1 MKQSRVN
8 IALNMK
14 GKKSSFFF
22 FLRGKKLNS
31 VLYIGCFKYLLCN
44 YSSNRERET
53 DLLSL
58 KFTICLYKT
67 CVRCSI
73 SEMKNDTHQEKRY
86 RITDRFT
93 IQSKIEVI
101 EKRDSLI
108 IIRNVESSGAA
119 RCLRVLSPTTVIELG
134 SIRRIIG
141 SQFIVPYVKQ
151 K

>member
-1 MKQSRVN
+1 MVLSLCCVMKF
-8 IALNMK
+8 IHLT
-14 GKKSSFFF
+14 KKNKIEKNNLWNSQESTSHLIWKEKSLLLFF

-31 VLYIGCFKYLLCN
+31 VLYIRCFKYLLCN

-101 EKRDSLI
+101 EKREI
-108 IIRNVESSGAA
+108 HSS
-119 RCLRVLSPTTVIELG
+119 S
-134 SIRRIIG
+134 
-141 SQFIVPYVKQ
+141 
-151 K
+151 